1 MIHQK
6 KGKKFGRKRGQR
18 RAFLKGLIGNL
29 IKIGKITTTE
39 IRAKE
44 TRSQTEKLLSLA
56 KKQNVASLRILI
68 SRIGKTPAQKLFY
81 EIAPKYLDRK
91 GGYIRIIKL
100 SKKRKGDASQ
110 MAVAEFV

>member
-6 KGKKFGRKRGQR
+6 KGKKFGRKRGQKK
-18 RAFLKGLIGNL
+18 AFLKGLVGNL
-29 IKIGKITTTE
+29 IKKGKITTTV

-44 TRSQTEKLLSLA
+44 VRTQTEKLLSLA
-56 KKQNVASLRILI
+56 KKQNTASLRILI

-81 EIAPKYLDRK
+81 ETAPKYSDRK
-91 GGYIRIIKL
+91 GGYIKVIKL

-110 MAVAEFV
+110 MAVVEFV